1 MSYLKQIRVTR
12 VEERPKDAWYD
23 MNLRQLRNGEVR
35 YYRAKDFLT
44 GEWLFKLC
52 KDKELGK
59 VLVKAV
65 KCPPGTRY
73 AQLEGNTMV
82 FQQSQREDWLYDIIS
97 LTQAD
102 EADRLSRKIVDTL
115 EEVPTIIRENY
126 EIKPYEEATG
136 KTAPGKHWVT
146 LSKADDEK
154 AMIALF
160 LLERAWTLS
169 LTTPEEKL
177 KTLQEQEKQK
187 PRERKK
193 EIDIGQTWTCPI
205 CGDEFRLKHI
215 ERETTT
221 KHTLS
226 KSKRL
231 SKGFQPKPLPA

>member
-1 MSYLKQIRVTR
+1 MSYLRQIKVTR
-12 VEERPKDAWYD
+12 VEERPNDAWYD

-44 GEWLFKLC
+44 GDWLFKLC

-65 KCPPGTRY
+65 KCPPGVRF
-73 AQLEGNTMV
+73 AQLEANTMV
-82 FQQSQREDWLYDIIS
+82 FQQSQKEGWLYDIIS
-97 LTQAD
+97 LTQANQD
-102 EADRLSRKIVDTL
+102 DKLSRKVVDTF
-115 EEVPTIIRENY
+115 EEVPNIIRENY

-146 LSKADDEK
+146 MTKAEDEK
-154 AMIALF
+154 AMVTLF

-169 LTTPEEKL
+169 TITPEEKH
-177 KTLQEQEKQK
+177 KTLEEQERLK

-193 EIDIGQTWTCPI
+193 EIDTGQTWKCPI

-215 ERETTT
+215 DRETITR
-221 KHTLS
+221 HTL
-226 KSKRL
+226 K
-231 SKGFQPKPLPA
+231 KP